1 MRRTLGV
8 LTVAAALAAAA
19 AGCGGSE
26 DRTPVAHV
34 GATTITREQLDR
46 TVEHFREEASREG
59 KPFADTPAAR
69 RHLLGLLVYRARLE
83 AGAAALGITI
93 PNDAVEQRLE
103 SAGGGEG
110 EDGDA
115 KAFLASSVRAQLLT
129 EAVYRKLAARVHVS
143 DPQRAQAQRN
153 AALERWTAVLAA
165 RYPVR

>member
-1 MRRTLGV
+1 VRRTLGV

-46 TVEHFREEASREG
+46 TVEHFREEASRDG